1 MTNGVRP
8 ASPEDIA
15 RMVELAAQ
23 KRTEYE
29 SYQPVFWHPAD
40 DARIKQKP
48 FFEYLLRQANVIALV
63 HDDAG
68 TIDGFV
74 IASLVPAPPVYNPG
88 GPTCFIDDFTVT
100 DSAQWQDIGRAL
112 LREAIRIAKERGAAQ
127 AVVVCGHL
135 DEPKRAFLR
144 AEGLAIASEW
154 YVKPL

>member
-1 MTNGVRP
+1 MNNRIRK
-8 ASPEDIA
+8 ASPDDIA
-15 RMVELAAQ
+15 RMVELAAR

-40 DARIKQKP
+40 DARTKQKP

-63 HDDAG
+63 HDEAG

-100 DSAQWQDIGRAL
+100 DSEQWQDIGRAL
-112 LREAIRIAKERGAAQ
+112 LREAIRSAKERGAAQ

-135 DEPKRAFLR
+135 DEPKRAILR
-144 AEGLAIASEW
+144 SEGLAIASEW
-154 YVKPL
+154 FVKPI

>member
-1 MTNGVRP
+1 MSEGVRRAT
-8 ASPEDIA
+8 ASDVP
-15 RMVELAAQ
+15 RMIDLSDR

-40 DARIKQKP
+40 DARMKQKP
-48 FFEYLLRQANVIALV
+48 FFQYLLGQGNVIALV
-63 HDDAG
+63 HDYAG
-68 TIDGFV
+68 TLDGFV

-88 GPTCFIDDFTVT
+88 GTTCFIDDFTVAK
-100 DSAQWQDIGRAL
+100 SEQWEAIGRAL

-144 AEGLAIASEW
+144 SEGLDIASEW
-154 YVKPL
+154 HVKPI

>member
-1 MTNGVRP
+1 MNNGIRL
-8 ASPEDIA
+8 ASPDDIA
-15 RMVELAAQ
+15 QMVELAAQ

-29 SYQPVFWHPAD
+29 TYQPVFWHPAD

-48 FFEYLLRQANVIALV
+48 FFEYLLRQANIIALV
-63 HDDAG
+63 RDEAG

-74 IASLVPAPPVYNPG
+74 IASIVPAPPVYNPG

-100 DSAQWQDIGRAL
+100 DSEHWQDIGRAL
-112 LREAIRIAKERGAAQ
+112 LGEAIRIAKERGAAQ

-154 YVKPL
+154 YVKPI